1 MKIPNKRT
9 LITTFLVF
17 NALLA
22 VVIALALATTGVPE
36 VNEDSYK
43 VKIAPVPVKYTPFI
57 GWSIGDVKIEQQKEG
72 IKGLFYKEPMTMMPN
87 RFGFLT
93 IENIEIRLTLGDC
106 IKSEFSTFSKLGDTK
121 EFEFECRNMPIGQ
134 HPMKIEVIEGSKTN
148 AEFTR
153 NLQVGI

>member
-1 MKIPNKRT
+1 MKIPDKRT
-9 LITTFLVF
+9 LITAFLIFDAFIAVGLVF
-17 NALLA
+17 
-22 VVIALALATTGVPE
+22 ALATTSSTQI
-36 VNEDSYK
+36 NEDSYK
-43 VKIAPVPVKYTPFI
+43 VKFSPVPVKYTPFI
-57 GWSIGDVKIEQQKEG
+57 GWSIGDVKIEQQREG

-93 IENIEIRLTLGDC
+93 IENIEVRLTLGDC

-121 EFEFECRNMPIGQ
+121 EFEFECRNMPVGQ